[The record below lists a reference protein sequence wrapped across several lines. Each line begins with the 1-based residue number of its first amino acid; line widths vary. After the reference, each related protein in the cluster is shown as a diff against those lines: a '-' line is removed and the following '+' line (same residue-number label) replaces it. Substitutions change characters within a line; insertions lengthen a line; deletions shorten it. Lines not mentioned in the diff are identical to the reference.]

1 MKNKG
6 IKWIFISGVDNILV
20 KPVDDLLLGV
30 TIDKKVLGASKS
42 LIKSYPEEKV
52 GVFCKKNS
60 KPTVI
65 EYTEISKEMAEE
77 RADNGELKY
86 AESHILSNLFNIDV
100 IEQMS
105 KNEFKYH
112 VAHKKAN
119 YMNSNGE
126 IVVPDKPNA
135 YKFESFLF
143 DAFERL
149 DDIAILR
156 VKRENEFAPIKNAT
170 GIDSPETASEL
181 YLNFHKK
188 SEE

>member
-1 MKNKG
+1 MNK
-6 IKWIFISGVDNILV
+6 IKYNNSSI
-20 KPVDDLLLGV
+20 
-30 TIDKKVLGASKS
+30 
-42 LIKSYPEEKV
+42 
-52 GVFCKKNS
+52 KKNFQFKQS
-60 KPTVI
+60 NNN
-65 EYTEISKEMAEE
+65 YN
-77 RADNGELKY
+77 D
-86 AESHILSNLFNIDV
+86 ILSNLFNIDV